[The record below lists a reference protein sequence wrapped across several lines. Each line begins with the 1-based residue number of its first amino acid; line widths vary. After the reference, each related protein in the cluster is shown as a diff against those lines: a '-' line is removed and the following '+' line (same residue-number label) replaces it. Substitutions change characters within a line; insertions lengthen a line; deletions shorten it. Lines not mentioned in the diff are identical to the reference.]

1 MILHKNERKGWNKW
15 IYIIT
20 ISSGIPQKKPKQA
33 IIMQLTKINKSE
45 FKLGF
50 TSTFHNSI

>member
-20 ISSGIPQKKPKQA
+20 ISNGIPQKKPKQA